1 MSETQHQLYATQSA
15 LAQVSH
21 YAYLA
26 HREVRDLR
34 AEIETLKVAIRF
46 DRSGKTRFQDFLD
59 AESIAASKDEASIYK
74 ALNPADL
81 PSDEL
86 LTYNQIVH
94 LMGPDPL
101 RRATVEKYALNEGY
115 EKRFPRG
122 FRRSPKTA
130 VVWRAGDI
138 AQFFNCKPSTEVAQ

>member
-1 MSETQHQLYATQSA
+1 MSETQPQPYATQADLS
-15 LAQVSH
+15 
-21 YAYLA
+21 
-26 HREVRDLR
+26 DLR
-34 AEIETLKVAIRF
+34 AVVSGIHWKADSLRVAFEQMR
-46 DRSGKTRFQDFLD
+46 T
-59 AESIAASKDEASIYK
+59 EIAALKAPIAIDVSGVPDLLNAANSHAPTYK
-74 ALNPADL
+74 PLNPADL
-81 PSDEL
+81 PADQL

-101 RRATVEKYALNEGY
+101 RRATVEKYALNDGY